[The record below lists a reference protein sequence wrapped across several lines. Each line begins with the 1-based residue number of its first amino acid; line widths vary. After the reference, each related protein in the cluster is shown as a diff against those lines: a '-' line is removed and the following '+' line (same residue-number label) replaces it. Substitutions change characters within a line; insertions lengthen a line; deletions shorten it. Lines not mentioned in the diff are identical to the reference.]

1 LDLVLS
7 LYARRADRGA
17 AFRVVGLRFPTRG
30 RACLLFHVSSFS
42 DSSIYVALPAN
53 REIFYS
59 TVLRN
64 SPKLSGTYLSCPA
77 GPPHFS
83 LEVRYPNCNL
93 SVKFSAMFALR
104 GNELRAFV
112 HST

>member
-7 LYARRADRGA
+7 LYASRADRGA
-17 AFRVVGLRFPTRG
+17 AFRVVGLRFPTRR
-30 RACLLFHVSSFS
+30 RASLLFYVSSFS

-59 TVLRN
+59 TVFKN

-77 GPPHFS
+77 GPHFS
-83 LEVRYPNCNL
+83 LEVRYPSCNL
-93 SVKFSAMFALR
+93 SVRFSAMFALR
-104 GNELRAFV
+104 GNELRAFM